1 MLSTRSMWYWY
12 GCGSGEI
19 MRRECREDFERE
31 IENGGE
37 TRDYER
43 EIYSFLVF
51 LYSFYREIYYSL

>member
-1 MLSTRSMWYWY
+1 
-12 GCGSGEI
+12 